1 MIIAQIDT
9 DLKNAMKEKNEL
21 KLATLRML
29 KAAIKNKEI
38 EKKVKALSDD
48 EVLEAVQ
55 KQIKQRRDSIA
66 EFQKANRK
74 DLADKES
81 GEIAILEHYLPKQ
94 LSQEELKGLI
104 QETIKTLGATSKQD
118 VGRVMKEVMP
128 KVKGRADG
136 KQINQVALS
145 LLGG

>member
-1 MIIAQIDT
+1 MLLERIDT
-9 DLKNAMKEKNEL
+9 DLKAAMKEKNTLRLE
-21 KLATLRML
+21 TLRML

-38 EKKVKALSDD
+38 EKKVKALND
-48 EVLEAVQ
+48 EEIVEAIQ

-74 DLADKES
+74 DLIDKETR
-81 GEIAILEHYLPKQ
+81 EIQILELYLPQQ
-94 LSQEELKGLI
+94 LSEAELKGLI
-104 QETIKTLGATSKQD
+104 QEAIKATGATSKQD
-118 VGRVMKEVMP
+118 VGRIMKEVMP
-128 KVKGRADG
+128 KIKGRADG

>member
-1 MIIAQIDT
+1 MLLERIDT
-9 DLKNAMKEKNEL
+9 DLKTAMKEKNTLRLE
-21 KLATLRML
+21 TLRML

-38 EKKVKALSDD
+38 EKKVKALND
-48 EVLEAVQ
+48 EEIVEAIQ

-74 DLADKES
+74 DLIDKETR
-81 GEIAILEHYLPKQ
+81 EIQILELYLPQQ
-94 LSQEELKGLI
+94 LSEAELKGLI
-104 QETIKTLGATSKQD
+104 QEAIKATGATSKQD
-118 VGRVMKEVMP
+118 VGRIMKEVMP
-128 KVKGRADG
+128 KIKGRADG